1 MAAVKLIVVDLSHYD
16 TVTDFSAAK
25 SAGVAGV
32 IYKATQGSAWQD
44 PTYASRRGEAVA
56 AGLLWGAYH
65 FGDNSSVQSQVD
77 NFLDTAEPDADTLL
91 ALDYE
96 PNGNATMSLDQAR
109 QFLTLVAQQAGRKPV
124 LYSGSLIKQTLPQP
138 DAFFG
143 SHKLWLAQYAS
154 QPALPS
160 SWQSYWLWQYSD
172 GSAGPQPQSVPGIP
186 GNSAGQIDC
195 NTFDGTADELAAQWA
210 G

>member
-1 MAAVKLIVVDLSHYD
+1 MAINLIVVDLSHFD
-16 TVTDFSAAK
+16 TVTSFTDAK
-25 SAGVAGV
+25 NAGVAGV
-32 IYKATQGSAWQD
+32 IYKATQGSSYRD
-44 PTYASRRGEAVA
+44 PTYADRRGEAAA

-65 FGDNSSVQSQVD
+65 FGDNSPVQAQVS
-77 NFLDTAEPDADTLL
+77 NFLNSARPDANTLL

-109 QFLTLVAQQAGRKPV
+109 QFLTLVAQQVGRKPV

-154 QPALPS
+154 APVLPT
-160 SWQSYWLWQYSD
+160 SWQNYWLWQYSD
-172 GSAGPQPQSVPGIP
+172 GSAGPQPHSVAGIP
-186 GNSAGQIDC
+186 GNSNGQIDC
-195 NTFDGTADELAAQWA
+195 NTFAGTAQELAAQWA

>member
-1 MAAVKLIVVDLSHYD
+1 MAPIKLIVVDLSHFD
-16 TVTDFSAAK
+16 TITDLNAAK
-25 SAGVAGV
+25 SAGLAGIV
-32 IYKATQGSAWQD
+32 YKASQGSGYKD
-44 PTYASRRGEAVA
+44 PTYAGVRGQALA

-65 FGDNSSVQSQVD
+65 FGDNSSVTSQVG
-77 NFLDTAEPDADTLL
+77 NFLAAAQTDANTLL

-96 PNGNATMSLDQAR
+96 PNGNATMSLSQAQ
-109 QFLTLVAQQAGRKPV
+109 QFLTQVAQQAGRQPV
-124 LYSGSLIKQTLPQP
+124 LYSGSLIKQTLTQP
-138 DAFFG
+138 NAFFG
-143 SHKLWLAQYAS
+143 AHRLWLAQYAS
-154 QPALPS
+154 QPVLPS

-195 NTFDGTADELAAQWA
+195 NTFDGTPEELAAQWA